1 MCPKVNVTRISLF
14 LSNVKAIVSRSDL
27 SVYCRIRCITFW
39 RAALAAG
46 QIGYE
51 CGGLKRFYRS
61 PSANK
66 ETPKELY
73 ESDYSTAEYGRA
85 GKNFVRNESPQ
96 RIYRLHTFTNYTPVV
111 NWCRK
116 SSGHVDKFHLRSSKL
131 DTRNAD
137 GWLSEI
143 NLQLRQ
149 KKNLEQN
156 YRQPWAIRS
165 YSVTTMGV
173 IIANCPS
180 RNRLRDD
187 NDSNSRL
194 QNKYERP
201 DVNYNVI
208 TVPERVI
215 FGAQPIG
222 SD

>member
-1 MCPKVNVTRISLF
+1 MNAADWNVSIDPRRRTRKRRRSCT
-14 LSNVKAIVSRSDL
+14 KAI
-27 SVYCRIRCITFW
+27 IR
-39 RAALAAG
+39 RPNMGG
-46 QIGYE
+46 QEKTLYGTNHRNGFIGYTH
-51 CGGLKRFYRS
+51 S
-61 PSANK
+61 QI
-66 ETPKELY
+66 TPPLC
-73 ESDYSTAEYGRA
+73 
-85 GKNFVRNESPQ
+85 
-96 RIYRLHTFTNYTPVV
+96 VV